1 MDDHP
6 DRHAFFKIR
15 RPRAQPEVPLLIE
28 ERKKEA
34 IYSEDV
40 INDNE
45 ALQIP
50 ISEEQPVVMIEV
62 PEMGEQSSSD
72 FFSQL
77 EKASF

>member
-1 MDDHP
+1 M
-6 DRHAFFKIR
+6 
-15 RPRAQPEVPLLIE
+15 E
-28 ERKKEA
+28 ERKEEA
-34 IYSEDV
+34 IDSEDV

-50 ISEEQPVVMIEV
+50 ISEEQPVVMVEV